1 MRCSLHIITAH
12 VKDTKGKNIME
23 DKELKAISTE
33 VNTIYMMSLAMDL
46 IIRNIE
52 WRMNK
57 NQETF
62 RREKRQLFTRF
73 MQAVKTACILQEDL
87 TQDIYREDEK
97 HDYRNVQIWQ
107 EEANE
112 LARLVLM
119 FADRSVDQDVVDR
132 IFAFIR
138 EQSGDGIIDERILD
152 DFRLKKI

>member
-1 MRCSLHIITAH
+1 
-12 VKDTKGKNIME
+12 ME

-57 NQETF
+57 NRETF

-107 EEANE
+107 EEAND

-138 EQSGDGIIDERILD
+138 EQSGDGIIDERLLD

>member
-57 NQETF
+57 NRETF

-119 FADRSVDQDVVDR
+119 FADRSIDVDVVDK

-138 EQSGDGIIDERILD
+138 EQSGEGIIDERILD

>member
-1 MRCSLHIITAH
+1 MTLNSFI
-12 VKDTKGKNIME
+12 
-23 DKELKAISTE
+23 
-33 VNTIYMMSLAMDL
+33 
-46 IIRNIE
+46 
-52 WRMNK
+52 
-57 NQETF
+57 
-62 RREKRQLFTRF
+62 
-73 MQAVKTACILQEDL
+73 
-87 TQDIYREDEK
+87 
-97 HDYRNVQIWQ
+97 YRNVQIWQ

>member
-1 MRCSLHIITAH
+1 
-12 VKDTKGKNIME
+12 ME

-46 IIRNIE
+46 IIRNVE

-57 NQETF
+57 NRETF

-119 FADRSVDQDVVDR
+119 FADRSIDVDVVDK

-138 EQSGDGIIDERILD
+138 EQSGEGIIDERILD